1 MHRLSCIAQ
10 QVLPQGEQDSQGA
23 DDSQETIVY
32 SEQRA
37 AALKQ
42 VQHLLEPLKQE
53 AMRACVPAG
62 PQ

>member
-1 MHRLSCIAQ
+1 MHRLSCLAQ
-10 QVLPQGEQDSQGA
+10 QVLAQGGQDNQGA

-42 VQHLLEPLKQE
+42 VLHLLEPLKQE
-53 AMRACVPAG
+53 AIRACIPAG